1 MCFVVDYYS
10 LVSITYLLLPWHHCT
25 SCAIPPNPLTNNYHL
40 LRI

>member
-10 LVSITYLLLPWHHCT
+10 LVSITYHLLNWHCI
-25 SCAIPPNPLTNNYHL
+25 SRAIPPNPLTNNYHL